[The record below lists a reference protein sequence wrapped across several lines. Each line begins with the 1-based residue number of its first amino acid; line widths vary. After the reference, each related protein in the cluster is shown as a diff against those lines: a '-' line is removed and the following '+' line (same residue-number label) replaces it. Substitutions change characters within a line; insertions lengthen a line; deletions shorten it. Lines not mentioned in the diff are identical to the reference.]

1 MVKKKAGSSIKGWLS
16 ASGYLSITDVLKVDD
31 YFQLVF
37 VDGSVLSIYN
47 PFLCEGV
54 NFADLK
60 GCTLCEIRE
69 DEAANVIVLGLDQ
82 GSIRVNVHPDAWT
95 GPEAMA
101 LYEQGHS
108 IVIWN

>member
-1 MVKKKAGSSIKGWLS
+1 MHIPGSENLRTHTVNLVIKSALMVED
-16 ASGYLSITDVLKVDD
+16 YLQI
-31 YFQLVF
+31 
-37 VDGSVLSIYN
+37 VLSDGAVLSVYN

-54 NFADLK
+54 SFADLK

-69 DEAANVIVLGLDQ
+69 DEAFNVIVLALDQ
-82 GSIRVNVHPDAWT
+82 GSLRVNVHPDAWT

-101 LYEQGHS
+101 LHEQGHS

>member
-1 MVKKKAGSSIKGWLS
+1 MQIPGSENLRTHTVNLVIKSALMVE
-16 ASGYLSITDVLKVDD
+16 GYLQIGLS
-31 YFQLVF
+31 
-37 VDGSVLSIYN
+37 DGAVLSVYN

-54 NFADLK
+54 SFADLK

-69 DEAANVIVLGLDQ
+69 DEASNVIVLALDQ
-82 GSIRVNVHPDAWT
+82 GSLRVNVHPDAWT

-101 LYEQGHS
+101 LHEQGHS

>member
-1 MVKKKAGSSIKGWLS
+1 M
-16 ASGYLSITDVLKVDD
+16 
-31 YFQLVF
+31 
-37 VDGSVLSIYN
+37 SVYN

-54 NFADLK
+54 SFADLN

-69 DEAANVIVLGLDQ
+69 DEAANVIILVLDKGAL
-82 GSIRVNVHPDAWT
+82 RVNVHPDAWT

-108 IVIWN
+108 IVIWSDPYQAPINS